1 MHDIVTA
8 VREMPELSR
17 VADQLVA
24 LRRNSIHMTATKA
37 ADETLGRGVSK
48 LGGLPDL
55 PDGFAWPMREIIARG
70 IPMRM
75 ALPFVAQLRMDALA
89 RCDADRLLPHAGI
102 LYFFYLDEL
111 HLYSI
116 GAWSM
121 TATADPTNR
130 LILHY
135 DGDLARLRRADPP
148 EELPA
153 SRRYGACAL
162 TFAREV
168 TLPNVETAYIRDR
181 GSADGMVVLTEDE
194 WSAYADLHYERRAN
208 LMIHQMLGHYDNVQP
223 YPAGTDTGA
232 RLLLQV
238 DSQDNNGMRWGRD
251 GKLYFFIQE
260 RDLVARRWATV
271 WTREQ

>member
-1 MHDIVTA
+1 VNDIVTA

-24 LRRNSIHMTATKA
+24 LRRNSIRITATKT
-37 ADETLGRGVSK
+37 ADEKLDRGVSK
-48 LGGLPDL
+48 LGGVPDL
-55 PDGFAWPMREIIARG
+55 PDGFAWPMREVMARG
-70 IPMRM
+70 TPMRV
-75 ALPFVAQLRMDALA
+75 ALPFVAQLRMDVLSPA
-89 RCDADRLLPHAGI
+89 DADRLLPPSGI

-111 HLYSI
+111 HLSSI

-121 TATADPTNR
+121 TATADSTNR

-148 EELPA
+148 KELPA

-162 TFAREV
+162 TFAREI
-168 TLPNVETAYIRDR
+168 TLPNVETAYIHDR
-181 GSADGMVVLTEDE
+181 GSADGTVVLTEDE
-194 WSAYADLHYERRAN
+194 WTAYADLHYEKRAN
-208 LMIHQMLGHYDNVQP
+208 LMMHQMLGHYDNEQP
-223 YPAGTDTGA
+223 YPAGTDTDA

-238 DSQDNNGMRWGRD
+238 DSQDNNGMSWGRD
-251 GKLYFFIQE
+251 GKLYFFIHE
-260 RDLVARRWATV
+260 RDLVGRRWDTV